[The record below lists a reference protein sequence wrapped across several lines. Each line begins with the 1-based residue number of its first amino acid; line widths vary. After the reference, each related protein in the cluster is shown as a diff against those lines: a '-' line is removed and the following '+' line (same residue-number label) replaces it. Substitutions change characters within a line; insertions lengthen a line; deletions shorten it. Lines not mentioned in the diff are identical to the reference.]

1 MPAPSMAPR
10 FGVANGGEREGEGQ
24 SGEEVEAAPSDCGS
38 ELSMIDE
45 GGEEC
50 EETEARPS
58 SEEQGCAPSLEVGPT
73 RGALCSDV
81 ATRRIKHPSS
91 FRAFCW
97 ACRHVPLHATLKA
110 VATFSIMIVL
120 GIIVS
125 PEPLAELAQS
135 SCL

>member
-50 EETEARPS
+50 EETEACPS
-58 SEEQGCAPSLEVGPT
+58 SEEQGCAPSLEE
-73 RGALCSDV
+73 
-81 ATRRIKHPSS
+81 
-91 FRAFCW
+91 
-97 ACRHVPLHATLKA
+97 
-110 VATFSIMIVL
+110 
-120 GIIVS
+120 
-125 PEPLAELAQS
+125 EPNGGEPCCAH
-135 SCL
+135 